1 MVIVYILI
9 LVLLIVLKVCAK
21 ISKPVLPVTENSY
34 SKVFLPEAA
43 FICSYAGRI
52 SARSTSWR
60 LKTGKGSIKD
70 RRLLK
75 GLQTLYPGEAQ
86 DSLYYRYRVELISTV
101 LLILSVGAVLCL
113 ILYVSSASQG
123 VLKEGGVI
131 YRSFYGGTEI
141 EADLSAGIIGDGAE
155 GEYPVDLMVS
165 ARTYSSEEADT
176 LFEQMS
182 SEMDSILLGDNA
194 SPEHVIYPLSLVK
207 TIEGYPFVINWECSN
222 YEIVDYDGVIHN
234 EELVE
239 PVIITLTG
247 DCVYGYEHR
256 YLIRDLCICPK
267 ELTQDEMIREE
278 ILNAVDEADKN
289 SLSKEALTLPD
300 RVSYGSLQWTEHIED
315 YSPLILFG
323 VLLIASFSI
332 PFKESEISGRLKKRA
347 RELLVE
353 YPAFVSRLTLYLGA
367 GMSVRNCILRLGRRA
382 YERKETDRTCLDREL
397 IISAHELEMGIAE
410 NEVVERFGKRCGTRE
425 YMRFSTLLTQNM
437 KKGSTDLM
445 AVLREEADDAFI
457 LRKNEARKLGEEAST
472 KLLLPMV
479 MMLTVVMIIIMV
491 PAYMSF
497 SS

>member
-21 ISKPVLPVTENSY
+21 ISKPVLPVSESSY

-43 FICSYAGRI
+43 LICSYAGRI
-52 SARSTSWR
+52 PARSTSWR

-70 RRLLK
+70 RRILK

-86 DSLYYRYRVELISTV
+86 DSLYYRYRVEMVSTI
-101 LLILSVGAVLCL
+101 LLIVCVGTGICLVLY
-113 ILYVSSASQG
+113 ISSMSQG
-123 VLKEGGVI
+123 VLQDGDVI

-141 EADLSAGIIGDGAE
+141 EADLSAGIIGDGSE
-155 GEYPVDLMVS
+155 DEYPVDLMVS
-165 ARTYSSEEADT
+165 ARTYSPEEADAI
-176 LFEQMS
+176 FERMS
-182 SEMDSILLGDNA
+182 SEIDSILLGEND
-194 SPEHVIYPLSLVK
+194 SPEHVIYPVSLVK
-207 TIEGYPFVINWECSN
+207 TVDGYPFVINWECSN
-222 YEIVDYDGVIHN
+222 YELVDYDGVVHN
-234 EELVE
+234 ENLTG
-239 PVIITLTG
+239 PVIVTLTG
-247 DCVYGYEHR
+247 DCAYEHDHR
-256 YLIRDLCICPK
+256 YLIRDLQICPK
-267 ELTQDEMIREE
+267 ELTQGEMIREE
-278 ILNAVDEADKN
+278 ILAAVDEADKK
-289 SLSKEALTLPD
+289 STSKEALTLPD
-300 RVSYGSLQWTEHIED
+300 KISYGSLQWTEHIED

-323 VLLIASFSI
+323 ILLIACFSI
-332 PFKESEISGRLKKRA
+332 PFKESEINGRLKKRA
-347 RELLVE
+347 RELLIE
-353 YPAFVSRLTLYLGA
+353 YPAFVSQLTLYLGA

-382 YERKETDRTCLDREL
+382 YERKETDKTCLDREL